1 MTESLAATRIDPIT
15 LAVVAG
21 TLGSTVRQMTVT
33 MERTAH
39 SPIFKLAHDY
49 SNAVFDWER
58 RMVVQGA
65 DLPIH
70 LGSLN
75 FATKSVAAYFGDDVH
90 EGDVFYHNDP
100 ASGGSHYQ
108 DMCMFKPV
116 FIDSEAMFWVSN
128 KAHMD
133 DTGGAV
139 GGGYNPLAEETY
151 AEGLR
156 IPPLRIHDR
165 GVPRRDVIDLIC
177 GNVRT
182 STAQRADMAAQLAV
196 LNVAE
201 RNLIQL
207 VERYGKE
214 TIKAAVNRI
223 LDIGEE
229 NMRAAIAAM
238 PDGRYE
244 GNAKI
249 EDNGRT
255 GELEISCR
263 IEIAGDE
270 LHVTLSGPPQV
281 PSYVN
286 SYWANS
292 LSSVYYGILIYAG
305 VPRPYNEGIYRPIEV
320 DLGPPGTLTN
330 ASHPAPCS
338 ASTTT
343 IGDNVTDAVATAMSK
358 AVPERA
364 NAGWCH
370 CGGTNQI
377 GTDPRTNDFYT
388 FNMIIGTSGGAGASW
403 GLDGW
408 HCLNA
413 RNVAGAC
420 LTGDVELL
428 ETDYPVHIHRYELR
442 TDSAGAG
449 RWRGGLGSVFEE
461 EPVGHGGHL
470 VLWGEGYKHPAVGLL
485 GAYSKLLDRK
495 VTKKYLVEDGE
506 SRELP
511 WHELIPIAAGQRY
524 IASPGGGGGIGDP
537 FEREVEA
544 VLLDVR
550 NEFVSVEAAREEYGV
565 VVDPQTLELDV
576 DATERLRARKREER

>member
-1 MTESLAATRIDPIT
+1 MAIEQRVDPISLAVISGV
-15 LAVVAG
+15 LS
-21 TLGSTVRQMTVT
+21 STVRQMTVT

-70 LGSLN
+70 LGSLG
-75 FATKSVAAYFGDDVH
+75 FATKEVAAYFGDDVRP
-90 EGDVFYHNDP
+90 GDVYYHNDP

-116 FIDSEAMFWVSN
+116 FLGDEPIFWVSN

-139 GGGYNPLAEETY
+139 GGGYNPLAEESY

-156 IPPLRIHDR
+156 IPPLRIHDG

-177 GNVRT
+177 SNVRT
-182 STAQRADMAAQLAV
+182 PSLQRNDMAAQLAV
-196 LNVAE
+196 LSVAE
-201 RNLIQL
+201 QNLL
-207 VERYGKE
+207 ALLARYGKE
-214 TIKAAVNRI
+214 QVKAAVDQI
-223 LDIGEE
+223 LDIGEL
-229 NMRAAIAAM
+229 NMRTAIAAM
-238 PDGRYE
+238 PDGVYE
-244 GNAKI
+244 GEAPV
-249 EDNGRT
+249 EDNGRSGALT
-255 GELEISCR
+255 IR
-263 IEIAGDE
+263 ARVEIAGDE
-270 LHVTLSGPPQV
+270 LTVSVSSPPQV
-281 PSYVN
+281 PSYIN
-286 SYWANS
+286 SYWANT
-292 LSSVYYGILIYAG
+292 LSAVYYGVLIYAG
-305 VPRPYNEGIYRPIEV
+305 VPRPYNEGIYRPVHV

-330 ASHPAPCS
+330 ATHPAPCS
-338 ASTTT
+338 AATTT
-343 IGDNVTDAVATAMSK
+343 VGDNITDAVVDAMSK
-358 AVPERA
+358 AAPERA

-377 GTDPRTNDFYT
+377 GTDPRTGDFYT

-413 RNVAGAC
+413 RCVAGAC

-428 ETDYPVHIHRYELR
+428 ESDHPIHIHRYELR

-449 RWRGGLGSVFEE
+449 RWRGGLGSVFEQSPE
-461 EPVGHGGHL
+461 DHDAAL
-470 VLWGEGYKHPAVGLL
+470 VLWGEGNVHAAPGLL
-485 GAYSKLLDRK
+485 GARSRLHEHK
-495 VTKKYLVEDGE
+495 VTKKYLAANGGL
-506 SRELP
+506 RELP
-511 WHELIPIAAGQRY
+511 WHQVIPIAAGQRFL
-524 IASPGGGGGIGDP
+524 ACPGGGGGIGEP
-537 FEREVEA
+537 FERDLEA

-550 NEFVSVEAAREEYGV
+550 NGFVSLEAAREEYGV
-565 VVDPQTLELDV
+565 VLDPETLTLDEA
-576 DATERLRARKREER
+576 ATLALRSA